1 MCCLFGI
8 LDYGNSLSER
18 QKKKLLSV
26 LSVACEARGIDATG
40 IAYRTG
46 NKLCV
51 YKRPLPAHRMHFRV
65 PAETRYIMG
74 HTRMTTQ
81 GSEKHNFNNHP
92 FVGQAGGM
100 PFALAHNGVLRNDKT
115 LRGTEQLPATKIE
128 TDSYIA
134 VQLIEQC
141 GSLNFDVLRHM
152 AELVRGSFNFTIL
165 DGANHLYIV
174 KGSNPFCLYHW
185 RKQGLYLYA
194 STEEILQ
201 TTLQRLPFS
210 LGRPEKIALKEG
222 DILQIDAD
230 GLRSMEQFEPQY
242 YYGMPFPY
250 YQSYRYSLWDMDTAQ
265 DSYVNELKSVACAFG
280 YTPEDIDWL
289 IREGVRPEEI
299 EEYFY
304 SGEL

>member
-8 LDYGNSLSER
+8 LDYGNSLSDR
-18 QKKKLLSV
+18 QKNKLLSV
-26 LSVACEARGIDATG
+26 LSVACEARGTDATG

-46 NKLCV
+46 NSLCV
-51 YKRPLPAHRMHFRV
+51 YKRPLPAHRLHFRV

-115 LRGTEQLPATKIE
+115 LRETEQLPATKIE

-134 VQLIEQC
+134 VQLIEQY
-141 GSLNFDVLRHM
+141 GSLNFDALRHM
-152 AELVRGSFNFTIL
+152 AELVRGSFNFTVL
-165 DGANHLYIV
+165 DGGNHLYIV

-185 RKQGLYLYA
+185 RKRGLYLYA

-201 TTLQRLPFS
+201 TALRRLPFS
-210 LGRPEKIALKEG
+210 FGRPEKIVLKEG
-222 DILQIDAD
+222 DILRIAPD
-230 GLRSMEQFEPQY
+230 GCRSMEQFDPQY
-242 YYGMPFPY
+242 YGFHFPY
-250 YQSYRYSLWDMDTAQ
+250 YRPYGYSLWDMDTAQ
-265 DSYVNELKSVACAFG
+265 DSYVNELKSVASAFG
-280 YTPEDIDWL
+280 YTPGDIDWL
-289 IREGVRPEEI
+289 IREGISPEEI